1 MATAN
6 SISDI
11 PTASARSGPG
21 LLVVLSA
28 MPPEEAERVLT
39 NLTASFPPASLII
52 ASSDALSTEAWPALR
67 IVPTAAANASWTLIP
82 TDFINAHRIALEN
95 DARAILVLG
104 PGSASLHASALRD
117 MAGAVLA
124 GSTDLAMPC
133 YDLPPNAGL
142 INSAILYPLTR
153 ALFCSRARFPLAVD
167 LGLSLRM
174 AERLAATAQR
184 FAGLNQSEALLWP
197 INEAAAAGMLTSEV
211 DVGPRSMPQPAE
223 NDINAILASV
233 TGSLFAD
240 VDAKAAYWQ
249 RARSLPPARNPFPLA
264 LSMETPADIAPML
277 DAFRLAYTNLQ
288 EIWSLVLPPNSLLG
302 LKRLSLT
309 DGAPFHM
316 PDGLWAR
323 IVYDF
328 LIAYRL
334 RTLNRGHLLGA
345 LIPLYLA
352 WVASHINV
360 TAKGTNPERHIE
372 SVAAAFEADKPYLV
386 ARWRW
391 PDRFNP

>member
-240 VDAKAAYWQ
+240 VDAKATYWQ
-249 RARSLPPARNPFPLA
+249 RARSLPPPRNPFPLA

-277 DAFRLAYTNLQ
+277 DA
-288 EIWSLVLPPNSLLG
+288 
-302 LKRLSLT
+302 
-309 DGAPFHM
+309 
-316 PDGLWAR
+316 
-323 IVYDF
+323 
-328 LIAYRL
+328 
-334 RTLNRGHLLGA
+334 
-345 LIPLYLA
+345 
-352 WVASHINV
+352 
-360 TAKGTNPERHIE
+360 
-372 SVAAAFEADKPYLV
+372 
-386 ARWRW
+386 
-391 PDRFNP
+391 